1 MRVIP
6 RLVPRLHNILGLI
19 IGGQV
24 LLWIVSGFFFT
35 FYPIEQIRGEHLRA
49 EAPATLTLPAGGLA
63 PIDGLVGADVATV
76 RLKPFL
82 GGAVYETE
90 TATGRA
96 LFDAVTGARLS
107 PLGEALARDVA
118 EADWAGDGALANV
131 SLIDPAPRESGR
143 GQGRAMW
150 RADFAGKDTATFW
163 IDPQTG
169 DIAAV
174 RTGLWRTYDLL
185 WGLHIMDWT
194 NRETFT
200 SWWMKA
206 AAFLSLVLTLAGIW
220 LVIVRVA
227 RGRILR

>member
-35 FYPIEQIRGEHLRA
+35 FYPIEQIRGERLRA
-49 EAPATLTLPAGGLA
+49 EAPPTLTLPAGGLA

-118 EADWAGDGALANV
+118 EAGWVGDGALANV

-150 RADFAGKDTATFW
+150 RADFAGKDTAPFW

-194 NRETFT
+194 NRVAFT

>member
-1 MRVIP
+1 
-6 RLVPRLHNILGLI
+6 
-19 IGGQV
+19 
-24 LLWIVSGFFFT
+24 
-35 FYPIEQIRGEHLRA
+35 
-49 EAPATLTLPAGGLA
+49 
-63 PIDGLVGADVATV
+63 
-76 RLKPFL
+76 
-82 GGAVYETE
+82 
-90 TATGRA
+90 
-96 LFDAVTGARLS
+96 
-107 PLGEALARDVA
+107 
-118 EADWAGDGALANV
+118 
-131 SLIDPAPRESGR
+131 
-143 GQGRAMW
+143 MW

-194 NRETFT
+194 NRVAFT